1 MKAFEKHLYHCCCF
15 AFFFKKCPFSFILF
29 FFPLFPSAATDPAL
43 MDPALLKKLR
53 SNRVVALSRL
63 EEVIDKYA
71 VEQDM
76 VDKEKL
82 RMDKEVKEET

>member
-1 MKAFEKHLYHCCCF
+1 
-15 AFFFKKCPFSFILF
+15 
-29 FFPLFPSAATDPAL
+29 
-43 MDPALLKKLR
+43 MDPTLLKKLR

-82 RMDKEVKEET
+82 RMDKEVKEETWTFPN

>member
-1 MKAFEKHLYHCCCF
+1 MKAFENHLYYCCCF
-15 AFFFKKCPFSFILF
+15 LCMPFSFH
-29 FFPLFPSAATDPAL
+29 PLFLSSLSCVATDPAL
-43 MDPALLKKLR
+43 MDPSLLKKLR

-82 RMDKEVKEET
+82 RTDKEVKEET